1 MSDQAD
7 EDTGPE
13 PAEDLFAVRLKGN
26 QEQIDELLRRG
37 EVDAGDHPHISDNR
51 DGTGWLDLFLTSRQI
66 ESLRASGH
74 EIQIGENLSEQG
86 RVRLADIGS
95 GDRYD
100 GGRTAPQGLGRKIH
114 RDDGGKPDSPAGQAR
129 P

>member
-37 EVDAGDHPHISDNR
+37 EVDAGDHPHITDNR

-114 RDDGGKPDSPAGQAR
+114 RDDGDKPDSPAGQAR